1 MNFVFAFLQP
11 IWGPMGIQRYTRL
24 PETKMGTP
32 LSMVRLQAAALHDGN
47 YCLKSSDRFPAKKE
61 QHSSN
66 EEPDT
71 TNNPRIPVEKY
82 DKTDAAQRT
91 NAWDP

>member
-1 MNFVFAFLQP
+1 
-11 IWGPMGIQRYTRL
+11 
-24 PETKMGTP
+24 
-32 LSMVRLQAAALHDGN
+32 MVRLQAAALHDGN

-61 QHSSN
+61 QRSSN

-71 TNNPRIPVEKY
+71 TNNPRILVEKY

-91 NAWDP
+91 NAWYP